1 MHHISRSLCAG
12 FSLAVLSASA
22 ALAQLSGSVYGDF
35 NPLMPGDRGY
45 DYTTITD
52 SAIDSL
58 FTTGDPADAEGPTE
72 LRLIDTSFVNV
83 PSGGVLAQDF
93 LWLKNGNNFLGTTA
107 DHATVDLLLD
117 LPDYGIVG
125 HYLSTVHIAINN
137 TLNVGEDGTPDVYF
151 VTNAPAPASLD
162 VGDMRLWFTLSF
174 PGFDVPPGTEI
185 IEHGEGLTGL
195 LTVRFTPIPEPSTY
209 ALMGMAVLGVA
220 VVIRRIRGRKST
232 PTVA

>member
-1 MHHISRSLCAG
+1 MHHISRSLVAG
-12 FSLAVLSASA
+12 FSLAVFSATA
-22 ALAQLSGSVYGDF
+22 AFAQLTGSVYGDF

-45 DYTTITD
+45 DHTTITD

-58 FTTGDPADAEGPTE
+58 FTSGDAADAEGPTQ
-72 LRLIDTSFVNV
+72 LRLIDTSFTDVA
-83 PSGGVLAQDF
+83 SGGVLAQDF

-107 DHATVDLLLD
+107 DHATVDLMLD
-117 LPDYGIVG
+117 LPDYGLIG
-125 HYLSTVHIAINN
+125 HYLSTIHIGINN
-137 TLNVGEDGTPDVYF
+137 TLNEGQGGTPDVYF

-162 VGDMRLWFTLSF
+162 VGDMRLWFTLTF

-195 LTVRFTPIPEPSTY
+195 LTVTFTPIPEPSTY

-220 VVIRRIRGRKST
+220 VVVRRFRAQKTGQAS
-232 PTVA
+232 